1 MSEAALVFVTAGSL
15 EQAAL
20 IAHALVGER
29 MAACVNLLGPIRS
42 IYRWHD
48 AVQDESECL
57 MLIKTRANMV
67 AKVARKVR
75 ELHSYEVPEVIAVSI
90 AGGSKP
96 YLDWLIESTGTPE
109 PPRNAR
115 KRRR

>member
-1 MSEAALVFVTAGSL
+1 MSAAALVFVTAGNQ

-42 IYRWHD
+42 IYRWRG
-48 AVQDESECL
+48 AVQDESEYL
-57 MLIKTRANMV
+57 MLIKTRASMV
-67 AKVARKVR
+67 ARVERKVR

-90 AGGSKP
+90 TGGSKP
-96 YLDWLIESTGTPE
+96 YLDWLIDSTATAESA
-109 PPRNAR
+109 RNTR
-115 KRRR
+115 KKRR